1 MSPYSFMHKFME
13 FPVYRLGHRCESSE
27 RVQCGVKSAKRPG
40 QALVANALA
49 KQIPGTVELQRMEG

>member
-1 MSPYSFMHKFME
+1 MHKFME

>member
-1 MSPYSFMHKFME
+1 MHKFME

-27 RVQCGVKSAKRPG
+27 RVQYGIGVKSAKRPG